1 LDEIDKKGEL
11 YDLTQEDIVTK
22 NAIQDQLR
30 IIIKEEEI
38 KWIQRIKEK

>member
-11 YDLTQEDIVTK
+11 CDLTQEDIVTK